1 MTTGATGGY
10 QPPGGERPLGTDPL
24 STSGTYE
31 GSSSTS
37 SGGST
42 TDAAK
47 EHAAQVGSTAKQAGT
62 QVAGTAKD
70 QAAQVATETKTQARN
85 LMNETKTQVQQQ
97 AGQQKEKAAGGL
109 RSLSD
114 ELRSLASGDAQPGQ
128 SGMVTDY
135 AHQAADKMQELA
147 SLIENKEPGELIE
160 DLRSFARR
168 KPGMFLIGAATA
180 GILAGRLTRGAVDA
194 KRSESDSATSYDNGS
209 FGQSGAAFASTG
221 GQMSGGTHAGDTLA
235 GSSLDRDDDIV
246 LVEETV
252 VVESDP
258 FGPRTTVGGDRL

>member
-24 STSGTYE
+24 STSGSFE
-31 GSSSTS
+31 SSSSSSTKD
-37 SGGST
+37 T
-42 TDAAK
+42 AK
-47 EHAAQVGSTAKQAGT
+47 EQASQVGSTAKQAGT

-70 QAAQVATETKTQARN
+70 QAVQVASETKTQARN

-109 RSLSD
+109 RTISD
-114 ELRSLASGDAQPGQ
+114 ELRSLASGDIQPGQ

-135 AHQAADKMQELA
+135 ANQAADKVQQFA
-147 SLIENKEPGELIE
+147 TWIESREPGELID
-160 DLRSFARR
+160 DLRNAARR
-168 KPGMFLIGAATA
+168 KPGVFLIGAATA

-194 KRSESDSATSYDNGS
+194 KRSESDSSTSYDNGN
-209 FGQSGAAFASTG
+209 FGQPGAAFANTG
-221 GQMSGGTHAGDTLA
+221 GQPLT
-235 GSSLDRDDDIV
+235 GSALDRDEDIV

-258 FGPRTTVGGDRL
+258 FGPRTSVGGDRL